1 MSFRDSFTQSRYDDA
16 PHLSDQLLLPNMAKG
31 HDVHLFSA
39 FAPSYLFRL
48 LNDLAESPEVE
59 PGFLSITFF
68 VPGDLTLKSSGIAR
82 FRNYL
87 LKYATNEQDVAL
99 FVNHV
104 LQIAEEGAE
113 NEAGGIRVS
122 ILHTSQKRA
131 LTKGCIGVV
140 SSSETPDEYV
150 AFADERGGDYNSPV
164 KPLKSWEDSDYFA
177 AEDVLRK
184 VIEASTGRHPRGTLV
199 SEQETLDWFTYLSN
213 WYVEN
218 PPAQPETI
226 ESEADTEVA
235 EDKDEEEEQEEQ
247 EDEFL
252 GYLRDLADFEDE
264 ENFGWFGIEDEIEE
278 LFVQGNFGVV
288 VSSEDMEFGHI
299 PPLPSSIADLV
310 GPAQARCPCGQLIV
324 RAYGCDQVSWV

>member
-1 MSFRDSFTQSRYDDA
+1 MSFRDTFIQSKYEDA
-16 PHLSDQLLLPNMAKG
+16 PHLSDQLLLPNIAKG
-31 HDVHLFSA
+31 NELHLFSA

-48 LNDLAESPEVE
+48 LTDLAKSPEVE

-68 VPGDLTLKSSGIAR
+68 VPGDLTLRSSGIAR

-87 LKYATNEQDVAL
+87 LRYADSEQDVSL
-99 FVNHV
+99 LVNHV
-104 LQIAEEGAE
+104 LQLAEEGTKGE
-113 NEAGGIRVS
+113 VGGIRVS

-131 LTKGCIGVV
+131 LTKGCIGVI
-140 SSSETPDEYV
+140 SSSETPEDYV

-177 AEDVLRK
+177 AEDILRK

-199 SEQETLDWFTYLSN
+199 SDQETLDWFTYLSN
-213 WYVEN
+213 WYLEN
-218 PPAQPETI
+218 PPVQPETLEREA
-226 ESEADTEVA
+226 ESEVTED
-235 EDKDEEEEQEEQ
+235 EDEEL

-264 ENFGWFGIEDEIEE
+264 ENYGWFGIEDETEE
-278 LFVQGNFGVV
+278 LFVQGNYGVV
-288 VSSEDMEFGHI
+288 VPSEEIELGHI

-310 GPAQARCPCGQLIV
+310 GPAQAKCPCGQLIV

>member
-16 PHLSDQLLLPNMAKG
+16 PHLSDQLLLPNLAKG

-39 FAPSYLFRL
+39 FAPSYLFGL
-48 LNDLAESPEVE
+48 VSDLAKSPEIE

-68 VPGDLTLKSSGIAR
+68 VPGDLTLRSSGIAR

-87 LKYATNEQDVAL
+87 LEYAASEQDVAL
-99 FVNHV
+99 FVNQV
-104 LQIAEEGAE
+104 LQLAEEGADGE
-113 NEAGGIRVS
+113 VGGIRVS
-122 ILHTSQKRA
+122 ILHANQKRP

-140 SSSETPDEYV
+140 SSSEATEDYV
-150 AFADERGGDYNSPV
+150 AFVDARGGDYNSPAT
-164 KPLKSWEDSDYFA
+164 PLKSWEDSDYFA

-184 VIEASTGRHPRGTLV
+184 IIEASTGSHSRGILV

-226 ESEADTEVA
+226 DSEPESEVTE
-235 EDKDEEEEQEEQ
+235 DDEP

-252 GYLRDLADFEDE
+252 EYLRDLSDFED
-264 ENFGWFGIEDEIEE
+264 
-278 LFVQGNFGVV
+278 
-288 VSSEDMEFGHI
+288 
-299 PPLPSSIADLV
+299 
-310 GPAQARCPCGQLIV
+310 C
-324 RAYGCDQVSWV
+324 

>member
-1 MSFRDSFTQSRYDDA
+1 MRFRDSFTQSRYDDA

-39 FAPSYLFRL
+39 FAPSYVFRL
-48 LNDLAESPEVE
+48 LADLAESPEVE

-68 VPGDLTLKSSGIAR
+68 VPGDLTLRSSGIAR
-82 FRNYL
+82 FRSYL
-87 LKYATNEQDVAL
+87 LKYATSEQDVAL

-104 LQIAEEGAE
+104 LQIAEEGTQ

-122 ILHTSQKRA
+122 ILHTSQKRP
-131 LTKGCIGVV
+131 LTKGCIGIV
-140 SSSETPDEYV
+140 SSSQTPDEYV

-164 KPLKSWEDSDYFA
+164 RPLKSWEDSDYFA
-177 AEDVLRK
+177 AEDILRK
-184 VIEASTGRHPRGTLV
+184 VIEASTGHHPRGTLV
-199 SEQETLDWFTYLSN
+199 SEQETLDWFTYLAN

-218 PPAQPETI
+218 PPAQPEAI
-226 ESEADTEVA
+226 ESETEVEIA
-235 EDKDEEEEQEEQ
+235 EDEEEQ

-288 VSSEDMEFGHI
+288 VSTEDIENGHI
-299 PPLPSSIADLV
+299 PPLPPSIADLV
-310 GPAQARCPCGQLIV
+310 GPAQARCPCGHLIM
-324 RAYGCDQVSWV
+324 RAFGCDQVSWV